1 MFSFS
6 DNHKSIKEI
15 NTMFSSGSLI
25 VDESYQRRSVWGEK
39 DKIRLIETIL
49 LKLVI
54 PEVFFWK
61 AETDPETGES
71 VTHIVDGQQRIKAI
85 SSFIDNDYKL
95 KSQYLL
101 DEEIKGKYGNKFF
114 KDLDPEVK
122 TAFWNY
128 RLMIIEISQEST
140 KEEIVQV
147 FRRLNLTDFN
157 LNDQEKRNSISGD
170 FAALARDLS
179 ENEISNLI
187 NEKQNALFSSIEAS
201 RQITNINNLTNDILD
216 IASQTNLLALNAS
229 IEAARAGEVGKG
241 FAVVAEEIRQL
252 AENSKNTANDIQS
265 ISVEVIS
272 AVNQLMEN
280 AQNLMYF
287 VQNRIMSDYV
297 GFEGATDTYYEKAE
311 HMDSVMAVFND
322 NISALHKVMAEMNN
336 GITNISTVVEENAQG
351 ISSATENVSDLANSI
366 TNIRQQATEN
376 VDSSKHLMEEM
387 NRFQKI

>member
-101 DEEIKGKYGNKFF
+101 DEEIKEKYGNKFF

-179 ENEISNLI
+179 ENEIWEEKHLFNNTDIKEENVHFLNGNADDVDEECRAYDKLIKNAGGIDIQLLGVGRNGHIGFNEPSNHFTKGSFKVKLT
-187 NEKQNALFSSIEAS
+187 ESTIEANS
-201 RQITNINNLTNDILD
+201 KYFDENPMPHYALTMGVGSIMSAKKIIL
-216 IASQTNLLALNAS
+216 IATGKAKADAVKALVDGEVSPACPAS
-229 IEAARAGEVGKG
+229 ILQFHHDTVIYLDKDAAS
-241 FAVVAEEIRQL
+241 L
-252 AENSKNTANDIQS
+252 
-265 ISVEVIS
+265 
-272 AVNQLMEN
+272 L
-280 AQNLMYF
+280 
-287 VQNRIMSDYV
+287 
-297 GFEGATDTYYEKAE
+297 
-311 HMDSVMAVFND
+311 
-322 NISALHKVMAEMNN
+322 
-336 GITNISTVVEENAQG
+336 
-351 ISSATENVSDLANSI
+351 
-366 TNIRQQATEN
+366 
-376 VDSSKHLMEEM
+376 
-387 NRFQKI
+387 